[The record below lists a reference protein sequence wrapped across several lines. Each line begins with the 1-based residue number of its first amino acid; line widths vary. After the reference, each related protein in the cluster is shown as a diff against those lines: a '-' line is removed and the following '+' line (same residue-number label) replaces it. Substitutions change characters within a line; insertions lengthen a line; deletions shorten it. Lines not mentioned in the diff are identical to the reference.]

1 MMAYC
6 FESEIIVSGDFCG
19 LRFVVG
25 GWKGDIYARSIDLMS
40 DILNVVVSKTT
51 NSRQLRAE

>member
-1 MMAYC
+1 M
-6 FESEIIVSGDFCG
+6 
-19 LRFVVG
+19 G